1 MTLAAIDAD
10 ILLYR
15 AMTYAEQ
22 EINWHDNVW
31 TLYADID
38 EAKSI
43 FTGQVDKI
51 KTKLKTDDIL
61 CCLSD
66 RSENFRKSIDPTYK
80 SNRRGTR
87 KPAGFNAFIEWVET
101 AYPSLRKPS
110 LEADDVMGIIA
121 TKPDNIGK
129 VVVVSDDKDL
139 KTIPCKLFRPSQ
151 DELLNITQ
159 QQADAFFLHQCL
171 TGDPTDGYGGCKG
184 VGEKTAQKILG
195 SRPTW
200 SSVEQAY
207 MKAGMTKDDAL
218 QQARLARI
226 LRWDDW
232 DEAKGEPRLWQPN

>member
-1 MTLAAIDAD
+1 MHTAIIDAD

-15 AMTYAEQ
+15 SMTYAEQ
-22 EINWHDNVW
+22 EINWFDNVW

-38 EAKSI
+38 EAKRI
-43 FTGQVDKI
+43 FTGQLDKI
-51 KTKLKTDDIL
+51 KTTLKTDDVL

-66 RSENFRKSIDPTYK
+66 RSENFRKRIDPTYK
-80 SNRRGTR
+80 SNRKGTR
-87 KPAGFNAFIEWVET
+87 KPCGINALIDWVEE

-110 LEADDVMGIIA
+110 LEADDVLGILA

-139 KTIPCKLFRPSQ
+139 KTIPCVLFRPSR
-151 DELLNITQ
+151 EEKLHVSQ
-159 QQADAFFLHQCL
+159 QQADAYFLEQCL

-184 VGEKTAQKILG
+184 VGEKTAKKILG

-207 MKAGMTKDDAL
+207 IKAGMTRDDAL

-226 LRWDDW
+226 LRWSDW
-232 DEAKGEPRLWQPN
+232 DEAKGEPILWQPE